1 MKKIPK
7 LELTAEQQAIVAAIR
22 AEVERDKPGIIEEA
36 RRARAADDAMQVE
49 LRAVFSLLRAVRKE
63 QGLSL
68 AAVSTATGISKPALS
83 RMENDPAPNVQL
95 HTLQRIA
102 AALGKELRISLGD
115 APVKKP
121 ALPSGQTA
129 QRRRLTVRG

>member
-7 LELTAEQQAIVAAIR
+7 LVLTEEQKIIVAAIR
-22 AEVERDKPGIIEEA
+22 AEVEREKPNLFEEA
-36 RRARAADDAMQVE
+36 KRVKAADEEMQVE

-68 AAVSTATGISKPALS
+68 SALSAATGISKPALS
-83 RMENDPAPNVQL
+83 RLENDPAPNVQL
-95 HTLQRIA
+95 NTLQRIA

-115 APVKKP
+115 TSTKKASPAKAPV
-121 ALPSGQTA
+121 S
-129 QRRRLTVRG
+129 RRRLVARR

>member
-7 LELTAEQQAIVAAIR
+7 LVLTAEQQAIVSAIR
-22 AEVERDKPGIIEEA
+22 AEVERDKPGLVEEA

-68 AAVSTATGISKPALS
+68 AALSAATGISKPALS

-102 AALGKELRISLGD
+102 TALGKELRISLGD
-115 APVKKP
+115 APVKKSIP
-121 ALPSGQTA
+121 TTKTA
-129 QRRRLTVRG
+129 SRRRLSLHR

>member
-7 LELTAEQQAIVAAIR
+7 LVLTAEQQAIVAAIR
-22 AEVERDKPGIIEEA
+22 AEVERDKPGLVEEA

-68 AAVSTATGISKPALS
+68 AALSAATGISKPALS

-102 AALGKELRISLGD
+102 TALGKELRISLGD
-115 APVKKP
+115 APVKKSTP
-121 ALPSGQTA
+121 TTTTA
-129 QRRRLTVRG
+129 SRRQLTLNR